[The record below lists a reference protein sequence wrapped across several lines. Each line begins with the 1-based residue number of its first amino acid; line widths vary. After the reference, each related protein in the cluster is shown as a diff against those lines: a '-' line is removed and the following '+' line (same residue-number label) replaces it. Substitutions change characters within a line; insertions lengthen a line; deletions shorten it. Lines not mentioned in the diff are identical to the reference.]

1 MNNEAIKFI
10 ERVAMHLNEIGE
22 LDGTFRQQRE
32 AILKTLESLYVKM
45 QEHVKRQLP
54 DKDVYPDEE
63 PQSWLQGEYTEEDVT
78 YDLPF

>member
-10 ERVAMHLNEIGE
+10 ERVAMHLNEVGE

-63 PQSWLQGEYTEEDVT
+63 PQSWLQGEYTEDDVT

>member
-10 ERVAMHLNEIGE
+10 ERVATHLNEVGE